1 MATSTIPNPNAVMET
16 LTVELANSS
25 VISVTGGL
33 AYGYRVG
40 NQMICYMSFAFK
52 TTQQRAADLEI
63 FRLRIDGKKILPNA
77 PYFIPCMVNSDSVMR
92 FSYRDRKD
100 GWWQNPITW
109 NANAEFRI
117 TGVYIGTIS
126 S

>member
-1 MATSTIPNPNAVMET
+1 MATSTIPNPNAVRET
-16 LTVELANSS
+16 LTVELANSVAMS
-25 VISVTGGL
+25 VIGGL

-40 NQMICYMSFAFK
+40 NQMICYVSLGFK
-52 TTQQRAADLEI
+52 ATQQRAADVGV
-63 FRLRIDGKKILPNA
+63 FRLRIDGKKIIPDA
-77 PYFIPCMVNSDSVMR
+77 PYFIPCMVNSDGVMR
-92 FSYRDRKD
+92 FCYRDGTD

-117 TGVYIGTIS
+117 SGVYTGTIS